1 LCLVLLAA
9 SPGQAQIKFVTPLSG
24 IPFEDWVIGN
34 YNDVDTRP
42 VASSD
47 FRGGRY
53 VYDGHDALDIGLA
66 HFRKMDEGIDVLAAA
81 GGTVISALDGFDDRH
96 SPSNPNPGEVGNQL
110 VVDHGNGIVTLY
122 AHLKKNSLEV
132 GIGDTVTAGQV
143 IGQVGSS
150 GNSSGPHLH
159 FSVRQN
165 GQTVETYL
173 DPDAWWYDP
182 LPYTGDVAGVLD
194 SGIANH
200 WPGQIE
206 IEDGVENLP
215 VFYASDGPGQLA
227 VMYNYFYGIPVGAN
241 VSLLFRR
248 PNGNVLV
255 NYQWIDQFGSTV
267 GFWNH
272 GVQLPNVPDLGVWNA
287 ELRVNGD
294 LISSNSFRVLE
305 SVPEP
310 ATSTAMILLAVLGM
324 GFRRSQ
330 RAAKLR

>member
-1 LCLVLLAA
+1 
-9 SPGQAQIKFVTPLSG
+9 
-24 IPFEDWVIGN
+24 
-34 YNDVDTRP
+34 
-42 VASSD
+42 
-47 FRGGRY
+47 
-53 VYDGHDALDIGLA
+53 
-66 HFRKMDEGIDVLAAA
+66 
-81 GGTVISALDGFDDRH
+81 
-96 SPSNPNPGEVGNQL
+96 
-110 VVDHGNGIVTLY
+110 
-122 AHLKKNSLEV
+122 
-132 GIGDTVTAGQV
+132 
-143 IGQVGSS
+143 
-150 GNSSGPHLH
+150 
-159 FSVRQN
+159 
-165 GQTVETYL
+165 
-173 DPDAWWYDP
+173 
-182 LPYTGDVAGVLD
+182 
-194 SGIANH
+194 
-200 WPGQIE
+200 
-206 IEDGVENLP
+206 
-215 VFYASDGPGQLA
+215 
-227 VMYNYFYGIPVGAN
+227 MYNYFYGIPVGAN